1 LWLQVYFRSFAINDL
16 LTFLAA
22 WEVMSLLTS
31 LVTGGCR
38 QLREINESRLLKG
51 DVNLWSK
58 LKIKDKRRRS
68 FLEVSV
74 EIEGSAVRAISF

>member
-1 LWLQVYFRSFAINDL
+1 
-16 LTFLAA
+16 
-22 WEVMSLLTS
+22 MSLLTS

-51 DVNLWSK
+51 DVNLRSK
-58 LKIKDKRRRS
+58 IKIKDKRRRS

-74 EIEGSAVRAISF
+74 EIEGSAIRTISFQIVFILLPFLRIEASLS